1 MELTSSES
9 DVRSYSTSLFKLL
22 RALVDEGTCA
32 RNKAEVHSS
41 GATHC
46 STRCCATGT
55 PLLVLLPSLS
65 DHELL
70 EPGGGVFTEKREVG
84 REGSAKRKGAEGR
97 WIYLHLP
104 AEALDWSHRGRICS
118 SVCPLLEILHNVCSC
133 ADLLLHFTSFSHHI
147 SHQEPNWEEHCC
159 CCSEGLTSS
168 PILSDCSFIN
178 SCHCCI
184 TVKNS

>member
-1 MELTSSES
+1 M
-9 DVRSYSTSLFKLL
+9 
-22 RALVDEGTCA
+22 
-32 RNKAEVHSS
+32 EVHSS

-55 PLLVLLPSLS
+55 LLLLLLPSLS

-70 EPGGGVFTEKREVG
+70 EPGGEYLLRREEVG

-97 WIYLHLP
+97 WIYLRLP
-104 AEALDWSHRGRICS
+104 AEALDWSHRGRLCS
-118 SVCPLLEILHNVCSC
+118 SVCPVLKILHNV
-133 ADLLLHFTSFSHHI
+133 AAAQTFTSFSHHI
-147 SHQEPNWEEHCC
+147 SQQEPNWEERCCFCC
-159 CCSEGLTSS
+159 CLEGLTSS